1 MGAHLTID
9 FAHVIGVFFVMRN
22 ARQSFGS
29 FVFAVRGV
37 VHASWSSSRSHVRRL
52 ALSMSWSSLSA
63 RQGIKRRNVWQHSL
77 RMCARCRWSR
87 EIRFSRS
94 RVILH
99 RRTHVARTSYSSRVS
114 GVALCHASSSIL
126 NASDYVSLCR
136 SQRLQRWVGDQK
148 LWKLFNILNIS
159 IFRCK

>member
-37 VHASWSSSRSHVRRL
+37 VHASWSSSLSHVRRL

-63 RQGIKRRNVWQHSL
+63 GQGIKRRMFDSI
-77 RMCARCRWSR
+77 RCAC
-87 EIRFSRS
+87 
-94 RVILH
+94 
-99 RRTHVARTSYSSRVS
+99 AQ
-114 GVALCHASSSIL
+114 GVVDLVKKVCFIGFVLADLASSYRGEHTWHGHHTPQECL
-126 NASDYVSLCR
+126 
-136 SQRLQRWVGDQK
+136 G
-148 LWKLFNILNIS
+148 
-159 IFRCK
+159 